1 MSFGSESGFSV
12 DHAISTTAGF
22 NTDSSR
28 SAQRPPRQLPGS
40 ACEECRRK
48 RVRCDRG
55 VPQCETCANS
65 GIQCIVRSSPP
76 PRGPK
81 KGYIR
86 ALQRQVEDLQTR
98 LNEQRVE
105 ETTGSHAGQASHPAL
120 ISDNEDGSGEK
131 GNEFQY
137 SLSYSLAEPI
147 PSFGDLQSW
156 SPRMVESLPV
166 LPPAPME
173 TIGIPRPSLPFSIS
187 DLQPQ
192 TSQTSPPID
201 LHLTPMICTDLDQ
214 LFFDRVYPFVP
225 IIQKFRYLSWS
236 QHANKSKQKL
246 CLQYAMRT
254 LAASFSSQFQLIRN
268 HLYRQAR
275 QLLDTL
281 ETDCQDN
288 QAYAYSLSLEQ
299 VQAWILLAMYEWMSH
314 AGNYQCG
321 MVSAGRAFRLVQLMR
336 LYDIDEHK
344 NPEASNQG
352 HDQTQRD
359 WVDVESM
366 RRTFW
371 LAFTIDR
378 FTSAIDGLPLTFDE
392 RRIRTRLPAPDA
404 CFASGRPATTGF
416 LSATINAIENERQID
431 NTSPFTQSII
441 AATVCGRVLEHRHR
455 SPVAHQ
461 LHLNGRH
468 PERIRDAMYEFCNR
482 HRSINALLAQHQ
494 KLLSVNNLSEHPDPL
509 LIFVALTEYMAV
521 FMLYETIESKLL
533 GTEVQAKQVAD
544 ALSTEQKQQL
554 GDAVNDLSTLTATL
568 RQLNHFQTHPLTPIP
583 LLLIAKFCLAHN
595 RLHEE
600 SYSTLIPHVNGALQG
615 LTGLNALAQI
625 AVQLLSN

>member
-1 MSFGSESGFSV
+1 M
-12 DHAISTTAGF
+12 I
-22 NTDSSR
+22 
-28 SAQRPPRQLPGS
+28 
-40 ACEECRRK
+40 
-48 RVRCDRG
+48 
-55 VPQCETCANS
+55 
-65 GIQCIVRSSPP
+65 
-76 PRGPK
+76 
-81 KGYIR
+81 
-86 ALQRQVEDLQTR
+86 EDLQTR

-105 ETTGSHAGQASHPAL
+105 ETTANHAGQASHPAPT
-120 ISDNEDGSGEK
+120 SDSEEGMGEK
-131 GNEFQY
+131 GADFHY

-147 PSFGDLQSW
+147 PNFGDIQPW
-156 SPRMVESLPV
+156 SPRMVESLPA
-166 LPPAPME
+166 LPPAPLD
-173 TIGIPRPSLPFSIS
+173 TVGIPRPSLAFSIS

-192 TSQTSPPID
+192 TGQPSPPAEV
-201 LHLTPMICTDLDQ
+201 HLTPMICTDLDQ
-214 LFFDRVYPFVP
+214 LFFDRAYPFVP
-225 IIQKFRYLSWS
+225 IVQKFRYLSWS
-236 QHANKSKQKL
+236 QQADKSKPKL

-268 HLYRQAR
+268 SLYKQAR

-288 QAYAYSLSLEQ
+288 QAYAYSLSIEQ
-299 VQAWILLAMYEWMSH
+299 VQAWILLAMYEWMSY

-336 LYDIDEHK
+336 LYDLDGHK
-344 NPEASNQG
+344 NPDPTTQG
-352 HDQTQRD
+352 RDQVHRD

-392 RRIRTRLPAPDA
+392 RQIRTRLPAPDA
-404 CFASGRPATTGF
+404 CFTSARPTTMGF

-431 NTSPFTQSII
+431 STSPFTQSII
-441 AATVCGRVLEHRHR
+441 ASTVCGRVLEHRHQY
-455 SPVAHQ
+455 PVAHQ

-468 PERIRDAMYEFCNR
+468 PPERVRDAMYEFCNR

-521 FMLYETIESKLL
+521 FMLYETIESKFL

-554 GDAVNDLSTLTATL
+554 GDAVNDLSTLTTTL

-600 SYSTLIPHVNGALQG
+600 SYSTLIPHIHAALQG